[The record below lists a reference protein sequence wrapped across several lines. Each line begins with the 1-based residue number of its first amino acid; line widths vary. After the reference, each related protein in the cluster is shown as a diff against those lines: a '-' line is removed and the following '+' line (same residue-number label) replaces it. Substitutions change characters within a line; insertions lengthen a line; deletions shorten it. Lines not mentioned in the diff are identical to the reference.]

1 MYQEVNEI
9 ATKNAAALANH
20 LETTNLSLI
29 EKIEAVE
36 DFRSTL
42 DNSNAVTIEAAEQ
55 ILSNYITY
63 LTNN

>member
-9 ATKNAAALANH
+9 ATKNAASLANH

-36 DFRSTL
+36 DFRNTL
-42 DNSNAVTIEAAEQ
+42 VNSNAVTIEAAEE

>member
-9 ATKNAAALANH
+9 ATKNAASLANH

-42 DNSNAVTIEAAEQ
+42 DNSNAVTIAAVEE

>member
-9 ATKNAAALANH
+9 ATKNAASLANH
-20 LETTNLSLI
+20 LETTNLTII

-42 DNSNAVTIEAAEQ
+42 ANSNALTIAAAEE
-55 ILSNYITY
+55 ILSNYLTY

>member
-9 ATKNAAALANH
+9 ATKNAASLANH
-20 LETTNLSLI
+20 LETTNLTLT

-36 DFRSTL
+36 NFRSSL
-42 DNSNAVTIEAAEQ
+42 IGCNDVTIEAAEE
-55 ILSNYITY
+55 ILTNYINY